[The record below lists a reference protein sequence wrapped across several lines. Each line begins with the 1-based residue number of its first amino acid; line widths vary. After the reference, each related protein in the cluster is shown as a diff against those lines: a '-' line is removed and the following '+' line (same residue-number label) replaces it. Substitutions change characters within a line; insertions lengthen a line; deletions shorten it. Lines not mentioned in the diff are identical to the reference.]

1 MRKFLWLALAL
12 CALAGCGNISG
23 KPLPMVSRDDPTWP
37 LTPDHLQFGELPK

>member
-1 MRKFLWLALAL
+1 MQKFILLALTL

-23 KPLPMVSRDDPTWP
+23 KHLPMVSLNDPTWP